1 MQSDMK
7 VASGICRSKSLVY
20 FGVWPG
26 ILGNTLLD
34 TTGFQLQSSG
44 SRSIQ
49 APPSWSGRFWGS
61 TGCIQDPNTGQI
73 TCQTGDCGST
83 RMACNG
89 KGASPPVTLA
99 EFTVG
104 SVLINH
110 NKSNF
115 GDIMKS
121 FMVLIITTLA
131 FTPNIVKGL
140 QAALRNSPQENINR
154 TEPNDSASDV
164 EPALVSTTIYE
175 NIKIPD
181 QRWRSTSR
189 VQLSEGQK
197 QRVATARGILKNPS
211 ILLLDEA
218 TSALDTEYEK
228 LVPEALDN
236 LMEGPSHNHC
246 SA

>member
-104 SVLINH
+104 SGTYDQGGERLKELCLEVKLGSFTLMLLHESWRHVL
-110 NKSNF
+110 
-115 GDIMKS
+115 
-121 FMVLIITTLA
+121 
-131 FTPNIVKGL
+131 
-140 QAALRNSPQENINR
+140 
-154 TEPNDSASDV
+154 
-164 EPALVSTTIYE
+164 
-175 NIKIPD
+175 
-181 QRWRSTSR
+181 
-189 VQLSEGQK
+189 
-197 QRVATARGILKNPS
+197 
-211 ILLLDEA
+211 
-218 TSALDTEYEK
+218 
-228 LVPEALDN
+228 
-236 LMEGPSHNHC
+236 
-246 SA
+246 

>member
-104 SVLINH
+104 SGTYDQGGERL
-110 NKSNF
+110 KE
-115 GDIMKS
+115 
-121 FMVLIITTLA
+121 L
-131 FTPNIVKGL
+131 
-140 QAALRNSPQENINR
+140 AALRNSPQENINR